1 MVIALGDTP
10 PETTWPVAKAV
21 YGDEALRPAL
31 SDAEARA
38 LAGEPSDK
46 HKELFDLRAQV
57 KGDDVASRA
66 ILVEIARR
74 TGARAIVLV
83 SRVDQNPE
91 VRVWDAAEDRVEATR
106 HRREASGWEPLVGVL
121 HGKYAS
127 KASKPAT
134 DPAPAGSAPLTKSP
148 WFWGAIG
155 VVLAGGVAAWALTR
169 NDGDTRPVRIE
180 WGAR

>member
-1 MVIALGDTP
+1 MVALGDTP
-10 PETTWPVAKAV
+10 PETTWPVAKAI
-21 YGDEALRPAL
+21 YADAALRPVL

-38 LAGEPSDK
+38 LAGEPSEK

-66 ILVEIARR
+66 ILAEIARR

-83 SRVDQNPE
+83 AVVDQNPE

-121 HGKYAS
+121 HGKYAA
-127 KASKPAT
+127 KTASSAAEPTPAT
-134 DPAPAGSAPLTKSP
+134 STPLTKSP
-148 WFWGAIG
+148 WFWGALG